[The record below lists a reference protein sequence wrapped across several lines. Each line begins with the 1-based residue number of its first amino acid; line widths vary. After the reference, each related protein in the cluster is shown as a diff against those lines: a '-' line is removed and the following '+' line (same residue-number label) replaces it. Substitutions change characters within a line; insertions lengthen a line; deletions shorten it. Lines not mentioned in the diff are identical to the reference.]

1 MNSDTHDID
10 ALIEPSP
17 TVTTGDNEDFGDLI
31 EKNTELEDDNIKTD
45 SNERFTKSPVNKVKQ
60 KNRKRNK
67 IAKKSR
73 KLNRKK

>member
-10 ALIEPSP
+10 TLIEPSP
-17 TVTTGDNEDFGDLI
+17 TATTGGNEDFGDLI
-31 EKNTELEDDNIKTD
+31 EKNTELEDDNIKAD
-45 SNERFTKSPVNKVKQ
+45 PNERFTKSPVNKVKQ
-60 KNRKRNK
+60 KNRKRSK